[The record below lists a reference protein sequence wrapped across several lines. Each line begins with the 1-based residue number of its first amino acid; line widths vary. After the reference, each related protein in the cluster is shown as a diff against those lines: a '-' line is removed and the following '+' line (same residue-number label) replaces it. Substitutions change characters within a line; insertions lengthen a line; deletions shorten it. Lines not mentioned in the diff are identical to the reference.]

1 MDIEFARTFLKVV
14 DTGSF
19 VRAAKTLH
27 ITQAAVSRRIS
38 TLESYLGCDLFIRNK
53 AGASL
58 TPAGKRFLRHAASM
72 VQTLE
77 RARHEVGV
85 ARSFTGA
92 LTIGGRFGL
101 WDGLLLPWL
110 NAMSEKFPDVQLRAQ
125 IGFEED
131 LMMDLVDGSLDI
143 GVMYTPQSR
152 PSLQVEPLINEEL
165 ILVTSDPT
173 EIQKPNPDRYV
184 HVDWGPEFLLQL
196 VGNLPELSSP
206 RVIVGISWMGLKH
219 ILTTHGSGFF
229 PHRLVQTLIKQ
240 KRLFKVET
248 APSFELPAYV
258 VYPSRPENPLTL
270 PMVDTLHQ
278 ASASVTAALVTNNV
292 LDEQ

>member
-1 MDIEFARTFLKVV
+1 
-14 DTGSF
+14 
-19 VRAAKTLH
+19 
-27 ITQAAVSRRIS
+27 
-38 TLESYLGCDLFIRNK
+38 
-53 AGASL
+53 
-58 TPAGKRFLRHAASM
+58 
-72 VQTLE
+72 
-77 RARHEVGV
+77 
-85 ARSFTGA
+85 RSFTGA

-229 PHRLVQTLIKQ
+229 PHRLVQTLIQQ